1 MTWQL
6 LLTAYLILG
15 TAGYLIR
22 RRLAQTLTK
31 HNRLVNGFFFI
42 AVLYPLGLI
51 VAAFS
56 SPNLSIGWQNIVFL
70 LAGSG
75 IFPLINLLAY
85 RANRDVDAG
94 LYTILNNLTP
104 IITIVAA
111 SLLLQEKLNDQQ
123 LLGAVVII
131 TSAFVATLPKL
142 QKRSA
147 SSSAGMLFALASVSL
162 LGIAIV
168 YERWMLTRID
178 FGAYLVF
185 GWGAQTL
192 WMLILAWP
200 EKKNIRILRVK
211 KNFLPIL
218 GYGVTNALKGLC
230 FVAALKLSGNASVV
244 GAFASF
250 MAVMVVLSA
259 YFILKEREGL
269 LFKVGAALIGTIGLI
284 ILNTS

>member
-1 MTWQL
+1 M
-6 LLTAYLILG
+6 
-15 TAGYLIR
+15 
-22 RRLAQTLTK
+22 AQTLTK

-51 VAAFS
+51 VASFS
-56 SPNLSIGWQNIVFL
+56 SPNLSIGWLNVVFL
-70 LAGSG
+70 AAGSG
-75 IFPLINLLAY
+75 IFPLINLLAF
-85 RANRDVDAG
+85 RANKDVDAG

-111 SLLLQEKLNDQQ
+111 SLLLQERLNDQQ
-123 LLGAVVII
+123 LLGAAIII
-131 TSAFVATLPKL
+131 TSTFLATLPRL

-147 SSSAGMLFALASVSL
+147 SSSTGMLFALASVSL
-162 LGIAIV
+162 LGLAIV

-192 WMLILAWP
+192 WMSVLAWP
-200 EKKNIRILRVK
+200 ERKNIKILREK

-218 GYGVTNALKGLC
+218 SYGVTNAFKGLC

-259 YFILKEREGL
+259 YFILNEKEGL
-269 LFKVGAALIGTIGLI
+269 LFKIGAALIGTFGLI
-284 ILNTS
+284 ILNTA

>member
-15 TAGYLIR
+15 TAAYLIR
-22 RRLAQTLTK
+22 RKLAQTLTK

-51 VAAFS
+51 VASFS
-56 SPNLSIGWQNIVFL
+56 SPNLSIGWLNVVFL
-70 LAGSG
+70 AAGSG
-75 IFPLINLLAY
+75 IFPLINLLAF
-85 RANRDVDAG
+85 RANKDVDAG

-111 SLLLQEKLNDQQ
+111 SLLLQERLNDQQ
-123 LLGAVVII
+123 LLGAAIII
-131 TSAFVATLPKL
+131 TSTFLATLPRL

-147 SSSAGMLFALASVSL
+147 SSSTGMLFALASVSL
-162 LGIAIV
+162 LGLAIV

-192 WMLILAWP
+192 WMSVLAWP
-200 EKKNIRILRVK
+200 ERKNIKILREK

-218 GYGVTNALKGLC
+218 SYGVTNAFKGLC

-259 YFILKEREGL
+259 YFILNEKEGL
-269 LFKVGAALIGTIGLI
+269 LFKIGAALIGTFGLI
-284 ILNTS
+284 ILNTA

>member
-6 LLTAYLILG
+6 LLTAYLVIG
-15 TAGYLIR
+15 TAGYIIR
-22 RRLAQTLTK
+22 RRLALTLTK

-56 SPNLSIGWQNIVFL
+56 SPNLSIGWLNAVLL

-75 IFPLINLLAY
+75 IFPLINLLAF
-85 RANRDVDAG
+85 RANKDVDAG
-94 LYTILNNLTP
+94 LYTILSNLTP

-111 SLLLQEKLNDQQ
+111 SLLLKESLNNQQ
-123 LLGAVVII
+123 LLGAVIII
-131 TSAFVATLPKL
+131 TSAFIATLPKL
-142 QKRSA
+142 QKRST
-147 SSSAGMLFALASVSL
+147 SSNNGILFALASVSL

-168 YERWMLTRID
+168 YERWMLTRVD

-192 WMLILAWP
+192 WMAILAWP
-200 EKKNIRILRVK
+200 ERNDIKILRIR
-211 KNFLPIL
+211 KNLFPIL
-218 GYGVTNALKGLC
+218 GYSVTNALKGLC

-259 YFILKEREGL
+259 YFILKENEGL
-269 LFKVGAALIGTIGLI
+269 VFKIGTALIGAIGLI
-284 ILNTS
+284 ILNTT

>member
-15 TAGYLIR
+15 TAAYLIR
-22 RRLAQTLTK
+22 RKLAQTLTK

-51 VAAFS
+51 VASFS
-56 SPNLSIGWQNIVFL
+56 SPNLSIGWLNVVFL
-70 LAGSG
+70 AAGSG
-75 IFPLINLLAY
+75 IFPLINLLPF
-85 RANRDVDAG
+85 RANKDVDAG

-111 SLLLQEKLNDQQ
+111 SLLLQERLNDQQ
-123 LLGAVVII
+123 LLGAAIII
-131 TSAFVATLPKL
+131 TSTFLATLPRL

-147 SSSAGMLFALASVSL
+147 SSSTGMLFALASVSL
-162 LGIAIV
+162 LGLAIV

-192 WMLILAWP
+192 WMSVLAWP
-200 EKKNIRILRVK
+200 ERKNIKILREK

-218 GYGVTNALKGLC
+218 SYGVTNAFKGLC

-259 YFILKEREGL
+259 YFILNEKEGL
-269 LFKVGAALIGTIGLI
+269 LFKIGAALIGTFGLI
-284 ILNTS
+284 ILNTA